1 MHRRSIGS
9 LVIILGLALS
19 LPAAQATDLA
29 IVGGVLLDG
38 NEGTPIQDSVVL
50 IEGNRISRVGTVADT
65 EIPTGAKVINA
76 NGYTVLPGLNDAHVH
91 LMIVGHGI
99 YDEYFPRYK
108 DRLRDL
114 MAISAKQLLMHGVTS
129 ARDLGAPLE
138 DIMWVKREVES
149 GRIPGPRLF
158 VSGPF
163 LQKTLPA
170 ARGTSYDYSVQSIFR
185 WTVDGPEDARAKT
198 RTLIDA
204 GVDLIKVIQVGQ
216 LSSAERA
223 AIREEAQKANMHIAA
238 HGGFLEDI
246 KACVEL
252 GVNSIEHMGG
262 GSKPLFDEETVR
274 VMAENRIVYSPTS
287 IVSKIY
293 DITRD
298 YPERL
303 DNQEL
308 KQLLPAEIY
317 EDVRDS
323 LKFFSRLNYFSGA
336 KDNNRNHAAKIR
348 QLYQGG
354 VRIVVGTD
362 SGTPMN
368 FHSDSTWQEMDLL
381 VRYGMPPM
389 KVISAATRLPAL
401 LYRQARD
408 LGTIEPGKLA
418 DIIVVDGNPLRHM
431 SALKNVVHVIKDGK
445 QYK

>member
-1 MHRRSIGS
+1 MKRKSISGW
-9 LVIILGLALS
+9 VAILGLALS
-19 LPAAQATDLA
+19 LQAAQAADLA

-50 IEGNRISRVGTVADT
+50 IEGNRISQVGTVADT
-65 EIPTGAKVINA
+65 EIPTGTTVINA

-99 YDEYFPRYK
+99 YDQYFPRYA

-114 MAISAKQLLMHGVTS
+114 MAISAQQLLMHGVTS

-138 DIMWVKREVES
+138 DILWVKREVES

-163 LQKTLPA
+163 LQKTLPSA
-170 ARGTSYDYSVQSIFR
+170 QGTSYDYSVQSIFR

-198 RTLIDA
+198 RKLIDA
-204 GVDLIKVIQVGQ
+204 GVDLIKVIQVRQ

-223 AIREEAQKANMHIAA
+223 AIRDEARKAGMHIAA

-246 KACVEL
+246 KACAEL

-262 GSKPLFDEETVR
+262 GSKPLFDDETVR

-287 IVSKIY
+287 IVSRIY
-293 DITRD
+293 DITRA

-308 KQLLPAEIY
+308 KQLLPSDIY
-317 EDVRDS
+317 EDVRGS

-336 KDNNRNHAAKIR
+336 KDRNRHHAAKIR
-348 QLYQGG
+348 QLYEGG